1 MDPAEA
7 REIENL
13 VGIWLAESDV
23 SIRERGI
30 GSGGDQISGLLRTED
45 ETMGLDARDETR
57 LGRFGD
63 IGVAPDGEHGGK
75 DNGCEADAV

>member
-1 MDPAEA
+1 
-7 REIENL
+7 
-13 VGIWLAESDV
+13 
-23 SIRERGI
+23 
-30 GSGGDQISGLLRTED
+30 LLRTED